1 LKLDYAD
8 VEVVQAMHML
18 TILLLAI
25 LIHALPAAEMHFVVC
40 LTILNPP
47 TPDSHNRR
55 QCSRLRS
62 RSLLRLR
69 RGLVG
74 LHRLLLSLG
83 SLAGGSVG
91 LPAVRRGPESE
102 VVAQELHDKRAV
114 AVGLLAEA
122 VELRDGVVEGLLG
135 EVAGAVR

>member
-1 LKLDYAD
+1 
-8 VEVVQAMHML
+8 
-18 TILLLAI
+18 
-25 LIHALPAAEMHFVVC
+25 
-40 LTILNPP
+40 
-47 TPDSHNRR
+47 
-55 QCSRLRS
+55 
-62 RSLLRLR
+62 LLRLR